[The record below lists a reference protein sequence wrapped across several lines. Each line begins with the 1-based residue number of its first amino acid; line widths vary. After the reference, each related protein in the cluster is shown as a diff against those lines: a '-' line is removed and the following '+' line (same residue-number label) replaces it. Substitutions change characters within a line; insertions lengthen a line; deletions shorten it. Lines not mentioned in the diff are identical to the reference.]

1 MTLNEFK
8 QKWFPF
14 RLLLR
19 IIILDGSETPRQK
32 ADTIRL
38 LRIIM
43 NDESTEKTYPEDVI
57 DRFDGFCK
65 KIMKRFTFKESL
77 QKLIS
82 NDYYRTAFT
91 FALGSDAKS
100 RYEHIE
106 IVIKAFSGKNDYDK
120 FPCISRENLKNMT
133 FSSTDEYDK
142 FFKDLFNCYFD
153 YGYLNNAIMIAEEF
167 QNESLSEEE
176 LVVFYQ
182 THYFQPKFGIA
193 RRRAGKLI
201 YDKRAGRVIQSRL
214 QQKMLCA

>member
-65 KIMKRFTFKESL
+65 IMKRFTFKESL
-77 QKLIS
+77 QKLI

-91 FALGSDAKS
+91 FCL
-100 RYEHIE
+100 RI
-106 IVIKAFSGKNDYDK
+106 
-120 FPCISRENLKNMT
+120 
-133 FSSTDEYDK
+133 
-142 FFKDLFNCYFD
+142 
-153 YGYLNNAIMIAEEF
+153 
-167 QNESLSEEE
+167 
-176 LVVFYQ
+176 
-182 THYFQPKFGIA
+182 
-193 RRRAGKLI
+193 
-201 YDKRAGRVIQSRL
+201 
-214 QQKMLCA
+214 